1 MIPVFTLEIVLIM
14 DSEVVC
20 LWYNYTIIHGQNPYH
35 SYITSGY
42 CTITCSCCYKSCLWT
57 HFVCTC
63 RSMQGENMSD
73 IMDYVVEILI

>member
-35 SYITSGY
+35 NYN
-42 CTITCSCCYKSCLWT
+42 
-57 HFVCTC
+57 
-63 RSMQGENMSD
+63 R
-73 IMDYVVEILI
+73 

>member
-35 SYITSGY
+35 NYNRYVLVDTVLLHVVVATNLACGHILSVLVGVCKVKI
-42 CTITCSCCYKSCLWT
+42 CL
-57 HFVCTC
+57 
-63 RSMQGENMSD
+63 
-73 IMDYVVEILI
+73 I

>member
-35 SYITSGY
+35 NYNRYVILLVDTVLLHVVVATNLACGHILSVLVGV
-42 CTITCSCCYKSCLWT
+42 CKRKKCL
-57 HFVCTC
+57 
-63 RSMQGENMSD
+63 M
-73 IMDYVVEILI
+73 